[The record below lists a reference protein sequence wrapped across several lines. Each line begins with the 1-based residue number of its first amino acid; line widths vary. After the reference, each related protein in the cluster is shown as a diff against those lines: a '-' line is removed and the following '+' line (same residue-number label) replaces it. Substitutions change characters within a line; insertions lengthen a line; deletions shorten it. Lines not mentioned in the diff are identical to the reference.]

1 MKKKSGKKKKEITNP
16 SPPALPCP
24 SFSHL
29 TTSCVYNFFFKF
41 FFLFCFFF
49 FFFDPN
55 GKFNSKNINNN
66 QRRKRK
72 TVSCQCEFRTCA
84 VVSGAEMRTNVGD
97 SRAFSFSFCLVNFF
111 IIIFFF

>member
-1 MKKKSGKKKKEITNP
+1 MEKKKRKEEERNY
-16 SPPALPCP
+16 CP

-29 TTSCVYNFFFKF
+29 TTSCVYNFFFFKF
-41 FFLFCFFF
+41 FFLFCF

-111 IIIFFF
+111 IIIIFFLMVKLR